1 LSWDRD
7 AVILLA
13 RTPDI
18 HALVKRCAAGELDFV
33 TLCERVHKMG
43 FKTTALFEMVK
54 QQERFMAQQPEK
66 PE

>member
-1 LSWDRD
+1 MSWDRD

-13 RTPDI
+13 RTVDI

-33 TLCERVHKMG
+33 TLCERVYKMG

-54 QQERFMAQQPEK
+54 QQERFMAQQREK